1 MTKVKICGLSRIE
14 DIEYCN
20 ELLPDYIGF
29 ILGFPKS
36 KRNVSFEQAK
46 LLKSKLDSSIKS
58 VGVFVNA
65 DIDYICSLCDA
76 NITDYVQLH
85 GNEDDD
91 YILRL
96 KSKVDKPIIK
106 AVRVQSK
113 EDILSA
119 ETLNCDYLLLDTYV
133 KDAIGGSGIAFD
145 WSIIPNISKPYFL
158 AGGLNANNVSK
169 AIAMCNPYAVDV
181 SSSVEDGAYK
191 SKQKIAEFI
200 SAVKI

>member
-1 MTKVKICGLSRIE
+1 M
-14 DIEYCN
+14 
-20 ELLPDYIGF
+20 
-29 ILGFPKS
+29 
-36 KRNVSFEQAK
+36 
-46 LLKSKLDSSIKS
+46 
-58 VGVFVNA
+58 
-65 DIDYICSLCDA
+65 
-76 NITDYVQLH
+76 
-85 GNEDDD
+85 
-91 YILRL
+91 
-96 KSKVDKPIIK
+96 DKPIIK
-106 AVRVQSK
+106 AVRVQYK

>member
-46 LLKSKLDSSIKS
+46 LLKSKLNSSIKS

-76 NITDYVQLH
+76 NVIDYVQLH

-91 YILRL
+91 YISKL

-133 KDAIGGSGIAFD
+133 KDAIGGSGVAFD

>member
-46 LLKSKLDSSIKS
+46 LLRSKLNSSIKS

-76 NITDYVQLH
+76 NVIDYVQLH

-91 YILRL
+91 YISKL

>member
-46 LLKSKLDSSIKS
+46 LLKSKLNSSIKS

-76 NITDYVQLH
+76 NVIDYVQLH

-91 YILRL
+91 YISKL

-106 AVRVQSK
+106 AIRVQSK

>member
-46 LLKSKLDSSIKS
+46 LLKSKLNSSIKS

-76 NITDYVQLH
+76 NVIDYVQLH

-91 YILRL
+91 YISKL

-106 AVRVQSK
+106 AVRVQYK

>member
-76 NITDYVQLH
+76 NIIDYVQLH

-181 SSSVEDGAYK
+181 SSSVEDGVYK

>member
-46 LLKSKLDSSIKS
+46 LLKSKLNSSIKS

-76 NITDYVQLH
+76 NVIDYVQLH

-91 YILRL
+91 YISKL

>member
-46 LLKSKLDSSIKS
+46 LLKSKLNSGIKS

-76 NITDYVQLH
+76 NVIDYVQLH

-91 YILRL
+91 YISKL

>member
-46 LLKSKLDSSIKS
+46 LLRSKLNSSIKS

-76 NITDYVQLH
+76 NVIDYVQLH

-91 YILRL
+91 YISKL

-169 AIAMCNPYAVDV
+169 AIAICNPYAVDV

>member
-46 LLKSKLDSSIKS
+46 LLKSKLNSGIKS

-76 NITDYVQLH
+76 NVIDYVQLH

-91 YILRL
+91 YISKL

-133 KDAIGGSGIAFD
+133 KDAIGGSGVAFD

>member
-46 LLKSKLDSSIKS
+46 LLKSKLNSSIKS

-76 NITDYVQLH
+76 NVIDYVQLH

-91 YILRL
+91 YISKL
-96 KSKVDKPIIK
+96 K
-106 AVRVQSK
+106 SK

>member
-46 LLKSKLDSSIKS
+46 LLKSKLNSSIKS

-76 NITDYVQLH
+76 NVIDYVQLH
-85 GNEDDD
+85 SNEDDD
-91 YILRL
+91 YISKL

-169 AIAMCNPYAVDV
+169 AISMCNPYAVDV

>member
-46 LLKSKLDSSIKS
+46 LLKSKLNSSIKS

-76 NITDYVQLH
+76 NVIDYVQLH

-91 YILRL
+91 YISKL

-169 AIAMCNPYAVDV
+169 AIAICNPYAVDV

>member
-46 LLKSKLDSSIKS
+46 LLKSKLNSGIKS

-76 NITDYVQLH
+76 NVIDYVQLH

-91 YILRL
+91 YISKL

-158 AGGLNANNVSK
+158 AGGLNSNNVSK

>member
-46 LLKSKLDSSIKS
+46 LLKSKLNSSIKS

-76 NITDYVQLH
+76 NVIDYVQLH

-91 YILRL
+91 YISKL

-158 AGGLNANNVSK
+158 AGGLNSNNVSK

>member
-46 LLKSKLDSSIKS
+46 LLRSKLNSSIKS

-76 NITDYVQLH
+76 NVIDYVQLH

-91 YILRL
+91 YISKL

-133 KDAIGGSGIAFD
+133 KDAIGGSGVAFD